1 MNHNF
6 NNFNTNI
13 DDYSDSELL
22 NILELDTLDHDTIIN
37 KIDYLNNN
45 YFKNNKLL
53 GEFFFS
59 IKDRLLNTNN
69 LILDNNN
76 IDNNED
82 NNSIDNNSIDNN
94 SIDYNSIDYNE
105 DNNSIDYNS
114 IDNNENN
121 NENIIES
128 FANLDENDITN
139 NGDISSN
146 SEIYFIDN
154 YLHFNTKFRS
164 FNNSNIK
171 TNSSF
176 ELSTVINN
184 LQEIRLSSINIKK
197 PYLIS
202 NSKSNNKFRIKE
214 YKKNSNIVN
223 NIINISNGYYED
235 ISELEDFL
243 NNNYFYKSSSHTDN
257 SDNFLKSLVFKI
269 DKNTQQSIFDLC
281 ENYINN
287 DNNNFNYFELDFN
300 TDYIP
305 YYSLAE
311 ILGFEI
317 NSSNISNNKLIISN
331 FPINNIGNNELFFCF
346 DENKGNII
354 ETHKLFLNNNMSVFK
369 ILAKIN
375 TSLGNKNNNYY
386 INETFTKS
394 TRNDNIRK
402 YSGLINLS
410 KFNIKII
417 DYYNNIINEDINY
430 DFTFSLES
438 RVQEIRL
445 I

>member
-1 MNHNF
+1 MNNNF
-6 NNFNTNI
+6 NNFNTNV

-22 NILELDTLDHDTIIN
+22 NLLELDSLDHNTIIN

-53 GEFFFS
+53 SEFFFS

-69 LILDNNN
+69 LILD
-76 IDNNED
+76 
-82 NNSIDNNSIDNN
+82 
-94 SIDYNSIDYNE
+94 YNE
-105 DNNSIDYNS
+105 DNISEDNVSEDNIS

-121 NENIIES
+121 NSEYNNSEYNNSEYNNSEYNKENIIES
-128 FANLDENDITN
+128 MTNMNNNSDNSDTTENYY
-139 NGDISSN
+139 
-146 SEIYFIDN
+146 IYN

-164 FNNSNIK
+164 FNNNNIK
-171 TNSSF
+171 TNSTF
-176 ELSTVINN
+176 ELSTLINN
-184 LQEIRLSSINIKK
+184 LDEIRLSSINIKK

-202 NSKSNNKFRIKE
+202 NSKLNNKFRIKE
-214 YKKNSNIVN
+214 YKIN
-223 NIINISNGYYED
+223 NDISDHIINISNGYYED

-243 NNNYFYKSSSHTDN
+243 NNNNFYKSSINTDN
-257 SDNFLKSLVFKI
+257 SNNFLKSLVFKI

-287 DNNNFNYFELDFN
+287 NNNNFNYFELDFN
-300 TDYIP
+300 SDYTP

-311 ILGFEI
+311 ILGFEVNI
-317 NSSNISNNKLIISN
+317 YDISNNKSIISN

-346 DENKGNII
+346 DENEANII

-369 ILAKIN
+369 VLAKIN
-375 TSLGNKNNNYY
+375 TSLANKNNNYY
-386 INETFTKS
+386 INETFTRS

-417 DYYNNIINEDINY
+417 DYYNNIINEDIDF
-430 DFTFSLES
+430 DFTFTLES
-438 RVQEIRL
+438 RIQQIRL
-445 I
+445 V